1 MGTIRDLHIRG
12 MLVLARKLA
21 GMRRFASL
29 LLAALPVLLAVP
41 MPAAAQAVNSDQ
53 LLSIY
58 NNLPPDQQQQL
69 LQQLGVIAGPAAT
82 AKPAGQDATT
92 VESTRP
98 DAQRKRQGGEA
109 EAVENLRLPA
119 AFMPNDTLIV
129 EVGFPKATVDRQA
142 DEKKRLQDLIE
153 AIRAGNPYRLDH
165 NGVLLLPGFAGI
177 PLAGLTE
184 ALATQRLTVEPGLL
198 ELELKVTRLPLA
210 KTEAENL
217 KPYGYDLFK
226 NAPSTFAPLSDVPV
240 PADYLVGPGDSLD
253 VQLYGSQ
260 NRSLKL
266 TVSRDGHISFP
277 ELGPISVGGR
287 RFEDVKSEVEARV
300 AQQMIGVRASLSMGD
315 VRSIRVFVLGEANN
329 PGSYAVSG
337 LATITTALFASG
349 GVKPIGSLRN
359 IELKRD
365 GKTVRQFD
373 LYDLLMRGDSSNDVN
388 LKPGDVVFIPAVGP
402 TASAQGE
409 VRRPAIY
416 ELKGSVNVAELV
428 EMAGG
433 FTTDADSSKASL
445 ARIDEQHR
453 RIVNDVDLT
462 AGAAKPLPVRNGDA
476 LTVFRL
482 RPTLDSGVVVQGQ
495 VFRPGMF
502 AWRDGL
508 RLTGV
513 IGSITELK
521 ADADQHYLLVRRESG
536 ADRHISV
543 VSADLAAAIR
553 DPGSAANIALWP
565 RDQITVFDDVSSRD
579 RIIEPLM
586 RELVAQA
593 TLSAPTPVVNVSGR
607 VKVAGA
613 YPLEPGMKIADLI
626 RAGGSLDSAAYGGGA
641 ELSRYVVENG
651 KTRRTQVIDVDLA
664 AVLRGEPAANLPL
677 EPYDG
682 LYIKEISGWE
692 KQEQATLVGEVRFP
706 GRYPIKNGETLRSLV
721 ERAGGLTE
729 YAFLQGAVF
738 TREEL
743 REREQAQ
750 IDELTARLQNDLVS
764 VALLATRASQFT
776 GYQSSSYATEQS
788 LVTQL
793 KAAKAVGRLVVDL
806 PAAMAAKP
814 GSPEDIVLRD
824 GDRLII
830 PKLRQEIMVL
840 GEVQNATSHLYQAGL
855 SRDDY
860 ISLSGGVTRLADSSR
875 TYVVRADGTIVT
887 GQSRWHAARSA
898 AVMHPGDAIVV
909 PFNIDRTPALPLW
922 QSVTTILYNIAI
934 AVAAVH
940 TL

>member
-1 MGTIRDLHIRG
+1 MAGIRR
-12 MLVLARKLA
+12 LAA
-21 GMRRFASL
+21 L
-29 LLAALPVLLAVP
+29 LLATLPVLLAAP

-69 LQQLGVIAGPAAT
+69 LQQLGVTAVPAAT
-82 AKPAGQDATT
+82 AKLPGQNATT
-92 VESTRP
+92 VESTQP
-98 DAQRKRQGGEA
+98 DAQRQRQSGET
-109 EAVENLRLPA
+109 EVTEIPGRPA
-119 AFMPNDTLIV
+119 AFKPNDTLIV
-129 EVGFPKATVDRQA
+129 EIGFPKTPTTTTSATTTDIPP

-153 AIRAGNPYRLDH
+153 AVRGGNPYRLDR

-210 KTEAENL
+210 KTETENL
-217 KPYGYDLFK
+217 KPYGYDLFN

-266 TVSRDGHISFP
+266 IVSRDGHVSFP
-277 ELGPISVGGR
+277 ELGPINVGGR

-300 AQQMIGVRASLSMGD
+300 AQQMIGVRASLSMGA
-315 VRSIRVFVLGEANN
+315 VRSIRVFVLGEASY

-359 IELKRD
+359 IQLKRD

-373 LYDLLMRGDSSNDVN
+373 LYDLLMRGDSSNDIN

-416 ELKGSVNVAELV
+416 ELKGNTDVAELV

-453 RIVNDVDLT
+453 RIVDDVDLA
-462 AGAAKPLPVRNGDA
+462 AGAARPLPIRNGDA
-476 LTVFRL
+476 LTVLRL

-508 RLTGV
+508 RLTDV

-521 ADADQHYLLVRRESG
+521 PDADQHYLLVRRESG

-543 VSADLAAAIR
+543 VSADLAAAVR

-626 RAGGSLDSAAYGGGA
+626 RAGGSLDAAAFAGGA

-692 KQEQATLVGEVRFP
+692 KQEQATLEGEVRFP
-706 GRYPIKNGETLRSLV
+706 GTYPIKTGETLRSLI
-721 ERAGGLTE
+721 ERAGGLTD
-729 YAFLQGAVF
+729 YAFPQGALF

-743 REREQAQ
+743 REREQVQ
-750 IDELTARLQNDLVS
+750 IDELTARLQNDLVA

-776 GYQSSSYATEQS
+776 GQQSSSYATEQS

-793 KAAKAVGRLVVDL
+793 KSAKAVGRLVVNL
-806 PAAMAAKP
+806 PAALDAKP
-814 GSPEDIVLRD
+814 GSPEDVVLRN

-840 GEVQNATSHLYQAGL
+840 GEVQNVTSHLYQTGL
-855 SRDDY
+855 TRDDY
-860 ISLSGGVTRLADSSR
+860 INLSGGVTRLADKSR
-875 TYVVRADGTIVT
+875 TYIVRADGTIVT
-887 GQSRWHAARSA
+887 GQSRWHAAKSTQ
-898 AVMHPGDAIVV
+898 VMHPGDAIVV
-909 PFNIDRTPALPLW
+909 PFNIDRVPELPLW